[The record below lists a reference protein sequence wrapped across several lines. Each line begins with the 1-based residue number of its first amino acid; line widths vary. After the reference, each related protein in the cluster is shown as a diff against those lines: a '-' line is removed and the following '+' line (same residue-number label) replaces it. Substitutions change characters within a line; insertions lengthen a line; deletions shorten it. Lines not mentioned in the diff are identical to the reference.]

1 MTYLIV
7 LGFYLAILFLIGF
20 FSRRSMGYPALAL
33 TAGSIIATLWTD
45 SLTPVVAQ
53 AGIIVVQPPMTSL
66 VAVALTLLPAL
77 VVMARAPKVA
87 SRHHGWFGSLVFAV
101 LAVMLTYAAFS
112 NAVVLDAGSEEIVK
126 QIFTYQ
132 AVITTTAIVL
142 AILDILFYKKP
153 HSRDHNKK

>member
-7 LGFYLAILFLIGF
+7 LGLYLAILFLLGF

-66 VAVALTLLPAL
+66 VAVGLTLLPAL
-77 VVMARAPKVA
+77 IVMARAPKVT
-87 SRHHGWFGSLVFAV
+87 SHHHGWFGSLVFAV

-112 NAVVLDAGSEEIVK
+112 NAVILDAGSETIVK
-126 QIFTYQ
+126 QIFEYQ
-132 AVITTTAIVL
+132 AIITTVAIAL
-142 AILDILFYKKP
+142 AILEIVFYKRP
-153 HSRDHNKK
+153 HARDHHKK

>member
-7 LGFYLAILFLIGF
+7 LGLYLALLFLIAF
-20 FSRRSMGYPALAL
+20 FSRRSMGYPALGL

-53 AGIIVVQPPMTSL
+53 TGIIVIQPPLTSI
-66 VAVALTLLPAL
+66 VAVCLTLLPAL
-77 VVMARAPKVA
+77 VIMTRAPKV
-87 SRHHGWFGSLVFAV
+87 SSHHHGIVGSLVFAV

-126 QIFTYQ
+126 QIFEYQ
-132 AVITTTAIVL
+132 AVITTVAIVL
-142 AILDILFYKKP
+142 AILEIVFYKAP
-153 HSRDHNKK
+153 HARDHHKK

>member
-7 LGFYLAILFLIGF
+7 LGFYLAILFLVGF

-45 SLTPVVAQ
+45 SLTPVVVQ

-66 VAVALTLLPAL
+66 VAVVLTLLPAL
-77 VVMARAPKVA
+77 IVMTRAPKV
-87 SRHHGWFGSLVFAV
+87 SSHHHGIVGSLVFAV

-126 QIFTYQ
+126 QIFEYQ
-132 AVITTTAIVL
+132 AVITTVAIVL
-142 AILDILFYKKP
+142 AILEVVFYKAP
-153 HSRDHNKK
+153 HARDHHKK